1 MPVALD
7 TVAFSVA
14 GAPASVELFVELP
27 TVVVLVIWITS
38 ASGLE
43 LALA

>member
-1 MPVALD
+1 MPVALV

-14 GAPASVELFVELP
+14 GSSASVELFVELP

-38 ASGLE
+38 VSALE